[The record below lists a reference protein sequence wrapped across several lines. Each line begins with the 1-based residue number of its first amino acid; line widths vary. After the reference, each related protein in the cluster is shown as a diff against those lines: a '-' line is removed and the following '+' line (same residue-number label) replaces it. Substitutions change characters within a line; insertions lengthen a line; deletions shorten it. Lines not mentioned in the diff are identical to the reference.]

1 VLRHL
6 AAGVLGLALVVPAA
20 AKADTITHDS
30 VGDFTVLT
38 FSGGG
43 PVAPARSDANAM
55 FDGDSRTMR
64 SLGIGGQLVLGIPT
78 DRAISELTLIEL
90 TFGVFSNHREQMT
103 VSLGLD
109 TDGNG
114 NPDAGWL
121 DIGVLRNDEWRD
133 PALPPVSTAAGQTE
147 ATLTGVF
154 DRDLTRYLITVT
166 GGPFNMIRFL
176 DSSPAAPGRDGFDIA
191 ELRVVSTPSDPDPVN
206 PIPEPASLALLG
218 AGLVGLGLARR
229 RERRTA

>member
-1 VLRHL
+1 
-6 AAGVLGLALVVPAA
+6 
-20 AKADTITHDS
+20 
-30 VGDFTVLT
+30 
-38 FSGGG
+38 
-43 PVAPARSDANAM
+43 M